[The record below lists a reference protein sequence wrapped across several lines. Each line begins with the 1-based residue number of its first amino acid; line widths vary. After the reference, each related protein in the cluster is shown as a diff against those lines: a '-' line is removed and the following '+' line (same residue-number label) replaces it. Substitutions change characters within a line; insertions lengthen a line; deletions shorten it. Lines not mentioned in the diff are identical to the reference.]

1 MIIPAGQKACWMR
14 QRRCNRRQTSPVL
27 RTDDDSGT
35 SPAFTSNCMHNFTMI
50 FTRVL
55 SELDRA
61 LVECHSSSDGVD
73 VPASVVFQA
82 QSEIKLLT
90 RT

>member
-1 MIIPAGQKACWMR
+1 MIIPAGQKAAGCA
-14 QRRCNRRQTSPVL
+14 NAAAPDDKTSAVL
-27 RTDDDSGT
+27 WTGDDSGI
-35 SPAFTSNCMHNFTMI
+35 SSAFTSNCMNNVTMI

-61 LVECHSSSDGVD
+61 LVEYHSSIDGID

-82 QSEIKLLT
+82 
-90 RT
+90 